1 MQPRDSQADTPSSTT
16 AAAPPERTAPESAP
30 RERRTLWRAFLVG
43 LVGTALVDLWI
54 HYAELVLGGSR
65 GHSALANTSIPLG
78 AFNALCALVAGNLV
92 LQRLGRRWALAP
104 AEMLVIYVMMTTAT
118 VLSSS
123 GGMHFIVPTIAAPF
137 YFASPENGWAQLLH
151 PHIRPWIAQQNEDAL
166 RGFYRGGE
174 PVPVAAWVLPMLVW
188 VGFLVLLTFTTL
200 CLVALVRRPWV
211 ERERLTFPTVVLP
224 LALIQE
230 DESFL
235 HNRLLWIGAA
245 LPFTV
250 GIFNNLH
257 LNFPSVPQFDVR
269 AVDMSPYFPDPPWSA
284 IGSFPI
290 SFYPFVIGIAYLLS
304 LEVTFSAWFF
314 YLVTRFENVL
324 GAITGWHEAGAG
336 GAQSVFPYLGQ
347 QGAGA
352 FIALAGLSLWLAR
365 RHLGEAVRAALRGA
379 RGGEDREEPLPYR
392 WAVGGLVAGFA
403 GLVLFGVAAGM
414 RGWVA
419 VLFFG
424 LALTYMLAATR
435 IRAETGNAW
444 LFGPDVDAN
453 RLLTSTLGTAIYRPG
468 DLVAMAF
475 LRSVSSFDLRCLSMP
490 HQLDAFKMADRT
502 GLRPRRLVAPILGAI
517 VVGGV
522 VSFWIALAI
531 WYHFGALAKTDS
543 WRTLQG
549 RVPFNLA
556 AGYLQTP
563 LKPDTP
569 GSLAVAAGALITLL
583 LSLGR
588 MRLGW
593 WPLHPVGYA
602 MANTYTMSSTW
613 VPFLIA
619 WLCKLLVLRYGGM
632 RLYRRSLPFFLGLI
646 LGDFL
651 NGGFWTLLGCF
662 APINVYP
669 INW

>member
-1 MQPRDSQADTPSSTT
+1 VARPPAARGRGADGMRPAGATPRAVAIGL
-16 AAAPPERTAPESAP
+16 AA
-30 RERRTLWRAFLVG
+30 
-43 LVGTALVDLWI
+43 TALVDLWI
-54 HYAELVLGGSR
+54 HYAELVLGGAR

-78 AFNALCALVAGNLV
+78 AFNALCALVAGNLA
-92 LQRLGRRWALAP
+92 LQRIGRRWALAP
-104 AEMLVIYVMMTTAT
+104 AELLVIYTMMTTAT

-123 GGMHFIVPTIAAPF
+123 GMLHFIVPTIAAPF
-137 YFASPENGWAQLLH
+137 YFATPENGWAQLLH
-151 PHIRPWIAQQNEDAL
+151 PYIKSWIAQRDPDAL

-174 PVPVAAWVLPMLVW
+174 PVPFAAWLLPMAVW
-188 VGFLVLLTFTTL
+188 VGFLVALTLTTL

-230 DESFL
+230 EETFL
-235 HNRLLWIGAA
+235 GNRLLWIGAA
-245 LPFTV
+245 LPLV
-250 GIFNNLH
+250 IGVFNNLH
-257 LNFPSVPQFDVR
+257 LNWPSVPEFNVR
-269 AVDMSPYFPDPPWSA
+269 AVDLSPNFPDPPWNAAGNFSY
-284 IGSFPI
+284 
-290 SFYPFVIGIAYLLS
+290 SFYPFVIGIAYLIS

-314 YLVTRFENVL
+314 FLVTRGENIL
-324 GAITGWHEAGAG
+324 ATTTGWRQAGAG
-336 GAQSVFPYLGQ
+336 GLQSVPPFLGH

-352 FIALAGLSLWLAR
+352 FLALAGLSLWLAR
-365 RHLGEAVRAALRGA
+365 DHLREAFRATLAGVRDGS
-379 RGGEDREEPLPYR
+379 DRDEPLPYR
-392 WAVGGLVAGFA
+392 WAAGGLVAGYVA
-403 GLVLFGVAAGM
+403 LVLFGTAAGM

-419 VLFFG
+419 ALFFA

-453 RLLTSTLGTAIYRPG
+453 RLMTATLGTAIYHPG
-468 DLVAMAF
+468 DLVGMAF
-475 LRSVSSFDLRCLSMP
+475 LRSVSSWDLRCLSMP
-490 HQLDAFKMADRT
+490 HQLDAFKMADRV
-502 GLRPRRLVAPILGAI
+502 GIHPRRLVAPMVGAI
-517 VVGGV
+517 MVGAV
-522 VSFWIALAI
+522 ASFGIALTI

-556 AGYLQTP
+556 VGYLTSP
-563 LKPDTP
+563 LKPDVS
-569 GSLAVAAGALITLL
+569 GSLAVGAGAVITLL

-588 MRLGW
+588 LRLGW
-593 WPLHPVGYA
+593 WPFHPVGYA
-602 MANTYTMSSTW
+602 MANTNTMQSTW

-619 WLCKLLVLRYGGM
+619 WMCKGLVLRYGGM

-662 APINVYP
+662 VEINVYP